1 MEALNNWVA
10 LSSGTGENGVT
21 KVPGAL
27 VELLGN
33 LGELAGAVAE
43 LMGLVI

>member
-1 MEALNNWVA
+1 MCIRDSKWAEGEAPSA
-10 LSSGTGENGVT
+10 
-21 KVPGAL
+21 VPGAL

-33 LGELAGAVAE
+33 LGKLAGNVAD

>member
-1 MEALNNWVA
+1 MDALKNWNA
-10 LSSGTGENGVT
+10 LTSGNGDNGVT

-33 LGELAGAVAE
+33 LGKLAGNIAD
-43 LMGLVI
+43 LIGLAI